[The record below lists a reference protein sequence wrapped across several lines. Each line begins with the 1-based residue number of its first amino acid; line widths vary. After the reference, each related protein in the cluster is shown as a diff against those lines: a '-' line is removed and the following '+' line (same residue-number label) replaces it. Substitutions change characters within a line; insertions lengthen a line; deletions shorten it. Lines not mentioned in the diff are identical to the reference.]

1 MAESGERRML
11 FDIRGRRKHVVR
23 VVYAILALLMGA
35 SLFLVVGPFSIG
47 NLIGNGGTTSAAKV
61 SQERSERIEQKLRR
75 EPESEALLL
84 ALTRSRIAAS
94 NSLTEVS
101 SETGATVHTPEGI
114 QELERGIEAWGS
126 YLKQSKGPQA
136 SAALLVAQS
145 YFSLAEY
152 LAASGAGLEEVVENI
167 EGAAKTQR
175 LAAEAQPTIN
185 SLTTQAIYEYYAG
198 NFAAGDKAVKQA
210 EAKAPSKAE
219 AKEVGKQMAEFRE
232 RGKAF
237 EKQKKEAEKEEAKFG
252 KERLQNPLGGLSGST
267 GSLGE

>member
-1 MAESGERRML
+1 ML

-35 SLFLVVGPFSIG
+35 SLFLVVGPFSVG
-47 NLIGNGGTTSAAKV
+47 NLIGNSSSTSAAKV
-61 SQERSERIEQKLRR
+61 LQEQAERTEEKLRR
-75 EPESEALLL
+75 EPENETLLL
-84 ALTRSRIAAS
+84 ALTRERVSAA
-94 NSLTEVS
+94 NSLTEVN
-101 SETGATVHTPEGI
+101 SETGATVLTPEGR
-114 QELERGIEAWGS
+114 QELERGVQAWGS
-126 YLKQSKGPQA
+126 YLKQTKEPKA
-136 SAALLVAQS
+136 NTALLVSQG
-145 YFSLAEY
+145 YFSLAE
-152 LAASGAGLEEVVENI
+152 SSTGLEEAIENV

-175 LAAEAQPTIN
+175 IAAEAQPTIN
-185 SLTTQAIYEYYAG
+185 SLTTLAIYEYYAG

-219 AKEVGKQMAEFRE
+219 AKEVGKQMAEYRK

-237 EKQKKEAEKEEAKFG
+237 EEQKKKAEKEEAKFG

>member
-1 MAESGERRML
+1 LAESGERRML

-35 SLFLVVGPFSIG
+35 SLFLVVGPFNVA
-47 NLIGNGGTTSAAKV
+47 NLVGGGSSTSAGKV
-61 SQERSERIEQKLRR
+61 LQEQAEHTEQKLRR

-84 ALTRSRIAAS
+84 ALTRERVSAA
-94 NSLTEVS
+94 NSLTEVN
-101 SETGATVHTPEGI
+101 SETGATVLTPEGRE
-114 QELERGIEAWGS
+114 ELERGVEAWGS
-126 YLKQSKGPQA
+126 YLKQTSEPKA
-136 SAALLVAQS
+136 NTALLVS
-145 YFSLAEY
+145 GGYFRLAET
-152 LAASGAGLEEVVENI
+152 STSFEEAVENI

-185 SLTTQAIYEYYAG
+185 SLTTLAIYQYYAG
-198 NFAAGDKAVKQA
+198 NFAAGDKAVAEA

-219 AKEVGKQMAEFRE
+219 AKEIGKQMAEFRK
-232 RGKAF
+232 RGKEF
-237 EKQKKEAEKEEAKFG
+237 EKGKKEAEKEEAKFG